1 MVTPLGKSS
10 DRLPLAGDFTTSIGR
25 VTPCV
30 LARAGNQRVTAMTPE
45 FGHCKSTMEHVKVG
59 HGTVFPRNTE
69 SRVEVF

>member
-30 LARAGNQRVTAMTPE
+30 LARAGNPRVTAITPE
-45 FGHCKSTMEHVKVG
+45 FGHCKSAMENLKVG
-59 HGTVFPRNTE
+59 HGTVSRRNTE
-69 SRVEVF
+69 SGVEVF